1 MTPLP
6 HPLDAVQQRIL
17 GALLEKSQTTP
28 DYYPLT
34 VSALTAACNQKSG
47 REPVM
52 ALSQD
57 EVLDGLEALRRDVLA
72 WRSEGARSER
82 WSEGVTRRLQLSDPA
97 RAVLTLLL
105 LRGPQTP
112 GELRSRSERMH
123 SFSSLEEVHE
133 TLDELTAGIEPIV
146 AEQSRQPGQKETRW
160 AHLLGDES
168 PTDSSPS
175 MDRGSAPP
183 EPPTAG
189 NFGPAPAPPLPE
201 EATSGLLVRVE
212 TLERLVQELR
222 IEVAE
227 LRQAQR
233 SSSS

>member
-6 HPLDAVQQRIL
+6 NPLNAIHQRIL

-34 VSALTAACNQKSG
+34 LSALTAACNQKSG

-52 ALSQD
+52 DLSQD
-57 EVLDGLEALRRDVLA
+57 EVQEGLEGLRRDVLA

-82 WSEGVTRRLQLSDPA
+82 WSEGITRRLQLSDPA

-133 TLDELTAGIEPIV
+133 TLEELATGIEPIV
-146 AEQSRQPGQKETRW
+146 AEQPRQPGQKETRW
-160 AHLLGDES
+160 AHLLGDEA
-168 PTDSSPS
+168 PAEVSSSFRPASSDPS
-175 MDRGSAPP
+175 NPA
-183 EPPTAG
+183 TA
-189 NFGPAPAPPLPE
+189 GPAPTTPLPQ
-201 EATSGLLVRVE
+201 EAASGLVARVA

-222 IEVAE
+222 IQVAE

-233 SSSS
+233 SAQP

>member
-6 HPLDAVQQRIL
+6 NPLNAVQQRIL

-52 ALSQD
+52 ELSQD
-57 EVLDGLEALRRDVLA
+57 EVVDGLEALRRDVLV

-82 WSEGVTRRLQLSDPA
+82 WSEGATRRLQLSDPS

-133 TLDELTAGIEPIV
+133 TLDELASGIEPIV
-146 AEQSRQPGQKETRW
+146 AEQPRQPGQKETRW
-160 AHLLGDES
+160 AHLLGDLPLEETS
-168 PTDSSPS
+168 PPHQA
-175 MDRGSAPP
+175 APP
-183 EPPTAG
+183 GLPEPTMSGPD
-189 NFGPAPAPPLPE
+189 PAPGATLAP
-201 EATSGLLVRVE
+201 EASSGLAARVE

-233 SSSS
+233 STHS